1 MGMHSGGGM
10 FGLVTMVVVMVAA
23 VLLARRK

>member
-1 MGMHSGGGM
+1 MGMHPGGWM